1 MKDIKDMTNAEFL
14 THLTEGY
21 SKYGALVQMVV
32 MDCLQKGL
40 DQYIENKDEI
50 LADYKANCEA
60 GKFSF
65 VNMEAWVACCE
76 ETKQRIE
83 NKYNG

>member
-83 NKYNG
+83 DKYS